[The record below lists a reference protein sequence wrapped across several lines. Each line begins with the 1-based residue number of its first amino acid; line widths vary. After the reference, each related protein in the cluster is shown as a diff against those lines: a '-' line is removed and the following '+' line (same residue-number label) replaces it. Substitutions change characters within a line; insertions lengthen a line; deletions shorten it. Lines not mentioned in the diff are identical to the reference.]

1 MPTGEAGSRRIM
13 QDCDFLII
21 GAGIAGASAGYFL
34 SRHGAVALLE
44 RESAPGYHTTG
55 RSAAFYAPSYGG
67 ANIRPLTIASGPFLR
82 QPPDGFSDSPL
93 LHERGALYIARQDQ
107 LATLDAFTA
116 ALQVLAPDVRRID
129 GPAARALCPVLR
141 EDYVA
146 GGLFEPECSD
156 LDVNA
161 VHQGFLRGLKQRGGR
176 VVTDAAAS
184 SITRIDGLWTVET
197 PSGTWRAPVLL
208 NAAGAWADDVA
219 RLAGLAP
226 VGMQPLRRTIVILP
240 PPPGF
245 APTWPVVL
253 DIDDHFY
260 FKPESG
266 RILASPADETPSDPV
281 DAQPEE
287 LDVAIAID
295 RIQQAADIPVRH
307 VENKWAGLRTF
318 SPDRTPVVGFDPDAP
333 GFFWFVGQGGYGIQ
347 TAPMM
352 GRLAES
358 LIVEGRMP
366 EELDGFDVAAATYAP
381 DRFR

>member
-1 MPTGEAGSRRIM
+1 MTPR
-13 QDCDFLII
+13 DCDFLII

-34 SRHGAVALLE
+34 SRHGSTVLLE

-67 ANIRPLTIASGPFLR
+67 TNIRPLTIASGPFLR
-82 QPPDGFSDSPL
+82 HPPEGFSDTPL
-93 LHERGALYIARQDQ
+93 LSERRALYIARQDQ
-107 LATLDAFTA
+107 LAELEAFETA
-116 ALQVLAPDVRRID
+116 LRVFEPDIVRL
-129 GPAARALCPVLR
+129 GPQQARALCAVLR

-146 GGLFEPECSD
+146 GALLEPECSD

-161 VHQGFLRGLKQRGGR
+161 VHQGFLRGMRQNG
-176 VVTDAAAS
+176 AS
-184 SITRIDGLWTVET
+184 VATNATAQSITRVDGKWEVAT
-197 PSGTWRAPVLL
+197 PSGTWRAPVLV
-208 NAAGAWADDVA
+208 NAAGAWADQVA
-219 RLAGLAP
+219 ALAGLETI
-226 VGMQPLRRTIVILP
+226 GMRPLRRTIVILP
-240 PPPGF
+240 PPPLF
-245 APTWPVVL
+245 SPHWPVVL
-253 DIDDHFY
+253 DVGDQFY

-287 LDVAIAID
+287 IDIAIAID

-307 VENKWAGLRTF
+307 VDNKWAGLRTF
-318 SPDRTPVVGFDPDAP
+318 SPDRTPVVGFDDEGS

-358 LIVEGRMP
+358 LIIDRKMP
-366 EELDGFDVAAATYAP
+366 EELAGFDVTAATYDP

>member
-1 MPTGEAGSRRIM
+1 MTPR
-13 QDCDFLII
+13 DCDFLII

-34 SRHGAVALLE
+34 SRHGSTVLLE

-82 QPPDGFSDSPL
+82 NPPAGFSDTPL
-93 LHERGALYIARQDQ
+93 LSERRALYIARQDQ
-107 LATLDAFTA
+107 LAELDAFEA
-116 ALQVLAPDVRRID
+116 ELRRLEPDIVRL
-129 GPAARALCPVLR
+129 GPQQARALCSVLR

-146 GGLFEPECSD
+146 GALLEPECSD

-161 VHQGFLRGLKQRGGR
+161 VHQGFLRGMRQQGGSVATNATALSIIR
-176 VVTDAAAS
+176 V
-184 SITRIDGLWTVET
+184 DGKWEVAT
-197 PSGTWRAPVLL
+197 PSGTWRAPVLV
-208 NAAGAWADDVA
+208 NAAGAWADQVA
-219 RLAGLAP
+219 ALAGLETI
-226 VGMQPLRRTIVILP
+226 GMRPLRRTIVILP
-240 PPPGF
+240 PPPQF
-245 APTWPVVL
+245 SPHWPVVL
-253 DIDDHFY
+253 DVGDQFY

-287 LDVAIAID
+287 IDIAIAID

-307 VENKWAGLRTF
+307 VDNKWAGLRTF
-318 SPDRTPVVGFDPDAP
+318 SPDRTPVVGFDDEGS

-358 LIVEGRMP
+358 LIIDRKMP
-366 EELDGFDVAAATYAP
+366 EELAGFDVTAATYDP

>member
-1 MPTGEAGSRRIM
+1 MAAR
-13 QDCDFLII
+13 DCDFLII

-34 SRHGAVALLE
+34 SRHGTVALLE

-67 ANIRPLTIASGPFLR
+67 TSIRPLTIASGPFLR
-82 QPPDGFSDSPL
+82 QPPEGFSDTKPL
-93 LHERGALYIARQDQ
+93 SERRALYIARQDQ
-107 LATLDAFTA
+107 VAELDAFEA
-116 ALQVLAPDVRRID
+116 ALRVLEPDIVRL
-129 GPAARALCPVLR
+129 GPAQARALCPVLR

-146 GGLFEPECSD
+146 SALLEPECSD

-161 VHQGFLRGLKQRGGR
+161 VHQGFLRGLRQRGGT
-176 VVTDAAAS
+176 VVTDATAQ
-184 SITRIDGLWTVET
+184 SITRVGGQWSVET
-197 PSGTWRAPVLL
+197 PSGTWRAPVLV
-208 NAAGAWADDVA
+208 NAAGAWADQVA
-219 RLAGLAP
+219 QLAGLRP
-226 VGMQPLRRTIVILP
+226 IGMRPLRRTIIILP
-240 PPPGF
+240 PPPLF
-245 APTWPVVL
+245 SPHWPVVL
-253 DIDDHFY
+253 DIGDQFY

-287 LDVAIAID
+287 LDIAIAID

-307 VENKWAGLRTF
+307 VDNKWAGLRTF
-318 SPDRTPVVGFDPDAP
+318 SPDRTPVVGFDGSAP

-358 LIVEGRMP
+358 LIIDRNMP
-366 EELDGFDVAAATYAP
+366 EELAGFDVSAATYDP

>member
-1 MPTGEAGSRRIM
+1 MTPR
-13 QDCDFLII
+13 DCDFLII

-34 SRHGAVALLE
+34 SRHGSTVLLE

-82 QPPDGFSDSPL
+82 NPPDGFSDTPL
-93 LHERGALYIARQDQ
+93 LSERRALYIARQDQ
-107 LATLDAFTA
+107 LAELDAFEA
-116 ALQVLAPDVRRID
+116 ELRRLEPDIVRL
-129 GPAARALCPVLR
+129 GPQQARALCSVLR

-146 GGLFEPECSD
+146 GALLEPECSD

-161 VHQGFLRGLKQRGGR
+161 VHQGFLRGMRQHGGSVATNATALSIIR
-176 VVTDAAAS
+176 V
-184 SITRIDGLWTVET
+184 DGKWEVAT
-197 PSGTWRAPVLL
+197 PSGTWRAPVLV
-208 NAAGAWADDVA
+208 NAAGAWADQVA
-219 RLAGLAP
+219 GLAGLKTI
-226 VGMQPLRRTIVILP
+226 GMRPLRRTIVILP
-240 PPPGF
+240 PPPQF
-245 APTWPVVL
+245 SPHWPVVL
-253 DIDDHFY
+253 DVGDQFY

-287 LDVAIAID
+287 IDIAIAID

-307 VENKWAGLRTF
+307 VDNKWAGLRTF
-318 SPDRTPVVGFDPDAP
+318 SPDRTPVVGFDDEGP

-358 LIVEGRMP
+358 LIIDRKMP
-366 EELDGFDVAAATYAP
+366 EELAGFDVTAATYDP

>member
-1 MPTGEAGSRRIM
+1 VSAREY
-13 QDCDFLII
+13 DFLII

-34 SRHGAVALLE
+34 GRHGTAVLLE

-67 ANIRPLTIASGPFLR
+67 ASIRPLTIASGPFLAR
-82 QPPDGFSDSPL
+82 PPEGFSDVPL
-93 LHERGALYIARQDQ
+93 LGERGALYIARRDQ
-107 LATLDAFTA
+107 LGELDRFEA
-116 ALQVLAPDVRRID
+116 ALRVLEPDIVRL
-129 GPAARALCPVLR
+129 GPAEARGMCPVLR

-146 GGLFEPECSD
+146 GALFEPECAD

-161 VHQGFLRGLKQRGGR
+161 VHQGFLRGLKQRGGS
-176 VVTDAAAS
+176 VATDATAL
-184 SITRIDGLWTVET
+184 SITRAGGLWTVET
-197 PSGTWRAPVLL
+197 PSGAWRAPVLV
-208 NAAGAWADDVA
+208 NAAGAWADQVA

-226 VGMQPLRRTIVILP
+226 IGMRPLRRTIVILP
-240 PPPGF
+240 PPPGYS
-245 APTWPVVL
+245 PRWPVVL
-253 DIDDHFY
+253 DVGDQFY

-266 RILASPADETPSDPV
+266 RILASPADETPSEPV

-307 VENKWAGLRTF
+307 VDNKWAGLRTF
-318 SPDRTPVVGFDPDAP
+318 SPDRTPVVGFEPSAP

-358 LIVEGRMP
+358 LIVDGRMP
-366 EELDGFDVAAATYAP
+366 EELAGFDVDAATYAP

>member
-1 MPTGEAGSRRIM
+1 MAAR
-13 QDCDFLII
+13 DCDFLII

-34 SRHGAVALLE
+34 GRHGSVVLLE

-67 ANIRPLTIASGPFLR
+67 PNIRPLTIASGPFLR
-82 QPPDGFSDSPL
+82 RPPEGFTETPL
-93 LHERGALYIARQDQ
+93 LTDRGALYIARKEQIP
-107 LATLDAFTA
+107 ALDAFEA
-116 ALQVLAPDVRRID
+116 ALRPFEPDIVRLD
-129 GPAARALCPVLR
+129 GAAAREMCGVLR

-146 GGLFEPECSD
+146 SALYEPECAD

-161 VHQGFLRGLKQRGGR
+161 AHQGFLRGLRQRGGT
-176 VVTDAAAS
+176 VATDATAL
-184 SITRIDGLWTVET
+184 SIVREGGKWVVDT
-197 PSGTWRAPVLL
+197 PSGTWRAPVLV

-219 RLAGLAP
+219 RLAGLKAI
-226 VGMQPLRRTIVILP
+226 GMRPLRRTIVILP
-240 PPPGF
+240 PPPGYS
-245 APTWPVVL
+245 PRWPVVL
-253 DIDDHFY
+253 DVDDQFY

-266 RILASPADETPSDPV
+266 RVLASPADETPSDPV

-287 LDVAIAID
+287 IDVAIAVD

-307 VENKWAGLRTF
+307 IDNKWAGLRTF
-318 SPDRTPVVGFDPDAP
+318 SPDRTPVVGFDNQGE

-358 LIVEGRMP
+358 LIVRRAMP
-366 EELDGFDVAAATYAP
+366 EELDGFGVTAATYDP
-381 DRFR
+381 DRFD

>member
-1 MPTGEAGSRRIM
+1 VSAR
-13 QDCDFLII
+13 DCDFLII

-34 SRHGAVALLE
+34 SRHGTVALLE

-67 ANIRPLTIASGPFLR
+67 PNIRPLTIASGPFLR
-82 QPPDGFSDSPL
+82 HPPEGFSDSPL
-93 LHERGALYIARQDQ
+93 LTDRGALYIARADQ
-107 LATLDAFTA
+107 VPALDAFEA
-116 ALQVLAPDVRRID
+116 ALRVFERDIERMD
-129 GPAARALCPVLR
+129 GARARALCGVLR
-141 EDYVA
+141 ADYVA
-146 GGLFEPECSD
+146 SALLEPECSD

-161 VHQGFLRGLKQRGGR
+161 VHQGFLRGLRQRGGS
-176 VVTDAAAS
+176 VATDATAQ
-184 SITRIDGLWTVET
+184 SIRQGGGRWIVET
-197 PSGTWRAPVLL
+197 PSGAWRAPVLV
-208 NAAGAWADDVA
+208 NAAGAWADQVA
-219 RLAGLAP
+219 RLAGIAP
-226 VGMQPLRRTIVILP
+226 IGMKPLRRTIVILP
-240 PPPGF
+240 PPPGYS
-245 APTWPVVL
+245 PRWPVVL
-253 DIDDHFY
+253 DVDDQFY

-287 LDVAIAID
+287 IDVAIAID

-307 VENKWAGLRTF
+307 VDNKWAGLRTF
-318 SPDRTPVVGFDPDAP
+318 SPDRTPVVGFDSAAP

-358 LIVEGRMP
+358 LIVERRMP
-366 EELDGFDVAAATYAP
+366 DELAGFDVTAATYAP